1 MAWSFYAIEATLS
14 MSSRLLDGVEVH
26 DNLTHWLISTQVD
39 GERRQGRVEF
49 WDRGRGW
56 GRISLDGDARRT
68 RIFVHARD
76 VASAKKQL
84 PRGGRVDLRLR
95 SSERGWCGED
105 VRLLDATD
113 DEVDALLGAA
123 AMALGPDE
131 PPASTEPSR
140 PVTP

>member
-1 MAWSFYAIEATLS
+1 M
-14 MSSRLLDGVEVH
+14 
-26 DNLTHWLISTQVD
+26 
-39 GERRQGRVEF
+39 
-49 WDRGRGW
+49 
-56 GRISLDGDARRT
+56 SLDGDARRT

-95 SSERGWCGED
+95 STEKGWCGED
-105 VRLLDATD
+105 VHLLEATD
-113 DEVDALLGAA
+113 SEVDALLTS

-131 PPASTEPSR
+131 PPPSAEPSR

>member
-1 MAWSFYAIEATLS
+1 M
-14 MSSRLLDGVEVH
+14 EVH
-26 DNLTHWLISTQVD
+26 EGLRNNSRDNLTHWLISTQVD

-95 SSERGWCGED
+95 STERGWCGED
-105 VRLLDATD
+105 VHLLAATEA
-113 DEVDALLGAA
+113 EVDALLGST

-131 PPASTEPSR
+131 PPPTPSEPSR

>member
-1 MAWSFYAIEATLS
+1 
-14 MSSRLLDGVEVH
+14 V
-26 DNLTHWLISTQVD
+26 
-39 GERRQGRVEF
+39 
-49 WDRGRGW
+49 
-56 GRISLDGDARRT
+56 SLDGDARRT
-68 RIFVHARD
+68 RVFVHARD

-113 DEVDALLGAA
+113 DEVDALLGSAA
-123 AMALGPDE
+123 LELGPDE
-131 PPASTEPSR
+131 PPPAPSEPSR

>member
-1 MAWSFYAIEATLS
+1 MTDDDAF
-14 MSSRLLDGVEVH
+14 
-26 DNLTHWLISTQVD
+26 VD

-56 GRISLDGDARRT
+56 GRVSLDGDARRT
-68 RIFVHARD
+68 RVFVHARD

-95 SSERGWCGED
+95 HSERGWCGED
-105 VRLLDATD
+105 VHLLDATD

>member
-1 MAWSFYAIEATLS
+1 ME
-14 MSSRLLDGVEVH
+14 
-26 DNLTHWLISTQVD
+26 
-39 GERRQGRVEF
+39 
-49 WDRGRGW
+49 
-56 GRISLDGDARRT
+56 GDARRT

-95 SSERGWCGED
+95 STEKGWCGED
-105 VRLLDATD
+105 VHLLDATD
-113 DEVDALLGAA
+113 SEVDALLTSS

-131 PPASTEPSR
+131 SKPSR

>member
-1 MAWSFYAIEATLS
+1 ME
-14 MSSRLLDGVEVH
+14 
-26 DNLTHWLISTQVD
+26 
-39 GERRQGRVEF
+39 
-49 WDRGRGW
+49 
-56 GRISLDGDARRT
+56 GDARRT

-95 SSERGWCGED
+95 STEKGWCGED

-113 DEVDALLGAA
+113 GEVDALLGSA

-131 PPASTEPSR
+131 PPPSAEPSR

>member
-1 MAWSFYAIEATLS
+1 M
-14 MSSRLLDGVEVH
+14 
-26 DNLTHWLISTQVD
+26 
-39 GERRQGRVEF
+39 
-49 WDRGRGW
+49 
-56 GRISLDGDARRT
+56 DGDARRT

-95 SSERGWCGED
+95 STERGWCGED

-113 DEVDALLGAA
+113 DEVNALLGAA

-131 PPASTEPSR
+131 EPSR

>member
-1 MAWSFYAIEATLS
+1 M
-14 MSSRLLDGVEVH
+14 RQLDGVEVH
-26 DNLTHWLISTQVD
+26 EGLRNNSRDNLTHWLISTQVD

-95 SSERGWCGED
+95 STERGWCGED

-113 DEVDALLGAA
+113 AEVDALLTG

-131 PPASTEPSR
+131 PPPSAEPSR

>member
-1 MAWSFYAIEATLS
+1 M
-14 MSSRLLDGVEVH
+14 EVH
-26 DNLTHWLISTQVD
+26 KALRNLTHWLISTQVD

-95 SSERGWCGED
+95 HSERGWCGED
-105 VRLLDATD
+105 VHLLDATD

-131 PPASTEPSR
+131 PPASAEPSR

>member
-1 MAWSFYAIEATLS
+1 M
-14 MSSRLLDGVEVH
+14 EVH
-26 DNLTHWLISTQVD
+26 EGLRNNSRDNLTHWLISTQVD

-95 SSERGWCGED
+95 STERGWCGED
-105 VRLLDATD
+105 VHLLEATD
-113 DEVDALLGAA
+113 AEVGALLTG

>member
-1 MAWSFYAIEATLS
+1 
-14 MSSRLLDGVEVH
+14 
-26 DNLTHWLISTQVD
+26 LISTQVD

-56 GRISLDGDARRT
+56 GRVSLDGDARRT

-84 PRGGRVDLRLR
+84 PRGGRVDLRLK
-95 SSERGWCGED
+95 STERGWCGED
-105 VRLLDATD
+105 VHLLDATD
-113 DEVDALLGAA
+113 DEVDALLGST